1 MNDLSRRN
9 FIASTS
15 LGMAGMIVGG
25 SLISPRQA
33 HAASLPLKTLNKVQ
47 ARTLGALAEA
57 LVPGALEAGI
67 IQYVDKQLAESNT
80 LLILKYLG
88 LDASAM
94 PGFYRNSLDSAHSLC
109 QSLFTKSPESLT
121 AEQAQDWAANIAA
134 GSDEKWQGP
143 PAKFFF
149 FVTRAD
155 ACDVVFGTNAGSEA
169 LNIPYMAHI
178 APTTTW

>member
-67 IQYVDKQLAESNT
+67 IQYVD
-80 LLILKYLG
+80 
-88 LDASAM
+88 
-94 PGFYRNSLDSAHSLC
+94 
-109 QSLFTKSPESLT
+109 
-121 AEQAQDWAANIAA
+121 
-134 GSDEKWQGP
+134 
-143 PAKFFF
+143 
-149 FVTRAD
+149 
-155 ACDVVFGTNAGSEA
+155 
-169 LNIPYMAHI
+169 
-178 APTTTW
+178 

>member
-1 MNDLSRRN
+1 
-9 FIASTS
+9 
-15 LGMAGMIVGG
+15 MAGMIVGG

-67 IQYVDKQLAESNT
+67 IQYVDMQLAESNT

-94 PGFYRNSLDSAHSLC
+94 PGF
-109 QSLFTKSPESLT
+109 LT
-121 AEQAQDWAANIAA
+121 AEQAQDWTANIAA
-134 GSDEKWQGP
+134 SSDEKWQGP

-178 APTTTW
+178 APTRTW